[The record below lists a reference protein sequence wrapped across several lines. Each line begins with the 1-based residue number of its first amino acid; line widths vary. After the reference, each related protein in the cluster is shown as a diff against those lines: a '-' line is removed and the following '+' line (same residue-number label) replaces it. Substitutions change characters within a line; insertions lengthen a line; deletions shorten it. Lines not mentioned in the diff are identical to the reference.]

1 MRLLREG
8 EDSKGMSLGR
18 ALEASS
24 IGTEGKLGRL
34 RTGQVIPQVW
44 WLTCRDFLCD
54 DFYFLCE
61 EEQS

>member
-1 MRLLREG
+1 MRLLRGG
-8 EDSKGMSLGR
+8 EESKGISLAQ

-24 IGTEGKLGRL
+24 IGTEGKVGRL
-34 RTGQVIPQVW
+34 GTGQVIPQVW